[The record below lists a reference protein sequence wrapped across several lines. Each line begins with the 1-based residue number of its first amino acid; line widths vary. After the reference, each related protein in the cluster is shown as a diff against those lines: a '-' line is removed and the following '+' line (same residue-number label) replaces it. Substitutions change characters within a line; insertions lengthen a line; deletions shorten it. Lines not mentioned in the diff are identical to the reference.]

1 MNLPRLAVKRP
12 VLTGMVFFAI
22 LIFGIYSFR
31 LLPLDLLPSIEP
43 PIVTI
48 LTLYPGAGAEDV
60 ESKITKYVEKTVA
73 TVANVKEINSIST
86 DNISVVTLQFDWG
99 TDLNEAANDAR
110 SALELVKLAFPPG
123 VDMPRIFKFSTDQFP
138 VMVIGI
144 SAVGNVDFREFRDY
158 AEDKI
163 GNPLLRVPGVG
174 SVQSF
179 GAPKREM
186 KIDFNYNKLKSYNL
200 GIEQISNILR
210 AENISLPAELI
221 DDKQTSFVLKVKG
234 EFTSVEDIENVVISH
249 DQGKFIYLKD
259 LASVTDTLTDIE
271 RRTLIDNKKGM
282 VTLVYKLSGANTVE
296 VSELVNT
303 KLKELKTDFNA
314 DIDIVYDGAEFI
326 KMSLSNLAM
335 TFLIS
340 VLLVTIVV
348 LVFLRRVRAS
358 LVVIISIPFSLILAF
373 FMMYLANY
381 TINILSLSAL
391 AIAVGMVVDNSIVV
405 LENVVRHI
413 ERGERVSEASVFGA
427 SEVGGALLAS
437 TLTTI
442 AVFAPLFFLTGI
454 AGILFIQLA
463 AITTITIGMSLFVAM
478 FLTPMLTSKLL
489 VKHAEEGK
497 KNKFGEKFFD
507 WSENLFQRLDE
518 RYTKI
523 LNWAINHKKMTIIS
537 AVLFLVITLS
547 LIPFIGADFMP
558 ESDSGQ
564 LQILVELPTS
574 TSLTETESFTR
585 KIHDLIRAEVPEIR
599 NIFYQV
605 GQSSSGFESAFGS
618 KESDNIGEI
627 SFLLVKKSERDRS
640 VKEIGDDLR
649 AKISKYPGITK
660 LTINTQGGGEAMFGG
675 GKPISIEVIG
685 NDLKMTKQI
694 AEKIQIIMKNTEG
707 VVEPQIS
714 LQDEKLELIIDIDRE
729 KASALGLNV
738 GLVANTLR
746 NNISG
751 ATPTDFRARK
761 DAYNLRLRLQESDR
775 NSLEDVENF
784 EVQNILGNRIPLKS
798 VATINRGFSPIQ
810 IDRKDQERIVKVEA
824 GISGK
829 SLGEVVATLQDNIEK
844 IPLPPGVV
852 IEFGGSYEQQ
862 QEAFSDLILL
872 LLLSIVLVYIVMAAQ
887 FESFRDPFIIMFS
900 IPFAFSGVLIGLA
913 VFGETLNV
921 ISFIGLVMLVG
932 IVVNNAI
939 VLVDYINILREREYS
954 LVDAILSG
962 GRSRLRPVLMTA
974 FTTMFGLLP
983 LALSAGEGAET
994 WRPLGAS
1001 VFGGLTFATLITLV
1015 IVPVMYSI
1023 FEKRIKTKARK

>member
-22 LIFGIYSFR
+22 LIFGVYSFR

-43 PIVTI
+43 PIITI

-210 AENISLPAELI
+210 AENISLPAGLI
-221 DDKQTSFVLKVKG
+221 DDKQTAFVLKVKG
-234 EFTSVEDIENVVISH
+234 EFTSVEDIKNVVISH

-259 LASVTDTLTDIE
+259 LATVTDTLTDIE

-282 VTLVYKLSGANTVE
+282 VTLVYKLSGANTVK
-296 VSELVNT
+296 VSELVNA

-314 DIDIVYDGAEFI
+314 DIDIIYDGAEFI
-326 KMSLSNLAM
+326 KMSLSNLAR

-340 VLLVTIVV
+340 VLLVMIVV

-489 VKHAEEGK
+489 VKHSEEGK

-547 LIPFIGADFMP
+547 LVPFIGADFMP

-574 TSLTETESFTR
+574 TSLTETENFTR

-649 AKISKYPGITK
+649 EKISKYPGITK
-660 LTINTQGGGEAMFGG
+660 LSINTQSQGEAMFGG

-685 NDLKMTKQI
+685 NDLKTTKQI

-707 VVEPQIS
+707 VTEPQIS
-714 LQDEKLELIIDIDRE
+714 LQDDKLELILDIDRE
-729 KASALGLNV
+729 KASSLGLNV
-738 GLVANTLR
+738 GMIAGTLR

-775 NSLEDVENF
+775 NSLEDIENF

-798 VATINRGFSPIQ
+798 IATINRGFSPIQ

-829 SLGEVVATLQDNIEK
+829 SLGEVVATLQDKIEK

-900 IPFAFSGVLIGLA
+900 IPFAFSGVLIGLF

-921 ISFIGLVMLVG
+921 ISFIGIVMLVG

-1001 VFGGLTFATLITLV
+1001 VFGGLTFATLITLI

>member
-1 MNLPRLAVKRP
+1 MNLPRLAVRRP
-12 VLTGMVFFAI
+12 VLTGMVFFVI

-110 SALELVKLAFPPG
+110 SALELVKLSFPPG

-138 VMVIGI
+138 VLVLGV

-158 AEDKI
+158 VDDKI
-163 GNPLLRVPGVG
+163 GNPLLRIPGVG
-174 SVQSF
+174 SVQIF

-186 KIDFNYNKLKSYNL
+186 KIDFDYNKLKSFNL
-200 GIEQISNILR
+200 SIDHIANILR
-210 AENISLPAELI
+210 AENVSLPAGLI
-221 DDKQTSFVLKVKG
+221 DDHQTAFVLKVKG
-234 EFTSVEDIENVVISH
+234 EFTSAEDIEDIVISH
-249 DQGKFIYLKD
+249 DQGRFIYLKN
-259 LASVTDTLTDIE
+259 LATVTDTLTDIE
-271 RRTLIDNKKGM
+271 RRTLIDGKKGM
-282 VTLVYKLSGANTVE
+282 ISLVYKLSGENTVE
-296 VSELVNT
+296 VSELVNE
-303 KLKELKTDFNA
+303 KLDELKKDTNI
-314 DIDIVYDGAEFI
+314 DIDVVYDGAEFI
-326 KMSLSNLAM
+326 KMSLSNLAR
-335 TFLIS
+335 TFLLS

-413 ERGERVSEASVFGA
+413 ERGERVSEASVYGA

-489 VKHAEEGK
+489 VKHSEEVK

-523 LNWAINHKKMTIIS
+523 LNWAINHKKMTIIA
-537 AVLFLVITLS
+537 AVMFLVITLS
-547 LIPFIGADFMP
+547 LVPFIGADFMP

-574 TSLTETESFTR
+574 TSLTETEKFTR

-605 GQSSSGFESAFGS
+605 GQSSSGFESAF
-618 KESDNIGEI
+618 
-627 SFLLVKKSERDRS
+627 
-640 VKEIGDDLR
+640 
-649 AKISKYPGITK
+649 
-660 LTINTQGGGEAMFGG
+660 
-675 GKPISIEVIG
+675 
-685 NDLKMTKQI
+685 
-694 AEKIQIIMKNTEG
+694 
-707 VVEPQIS
+707 
-714 LQDEKLELIIDIDRE
+714 
-729 KASALGLNV
+729 
-738 GLVANTLR
+738 
-746 NNISG
+746 
-751 ATPTDFRARK
+751 
-761 DAYNLRLRLQESDR
+761 
-775 NSLEDVENF
+775 
-784 EVQNILGNRIPLKS
+784 
-798 VATINRGFSPIQ
+798 
-810 IDRKDQERIVKVEA
+810 
-824 GISGK
+824 
-829 SLGEVVATLQDNIEK
+829 
-844 IPLPPGVV
+844 
-852 IEFGGSYEQQ
+852 
-862 QEAFSDLILL
+862 
-872 LLLSIVLVYIVMAAQ
+872 
-887 FESFRDPFIIMFS
+887 
-900 IPFAFSGVLIGLA
+900 
-913 VFGETLNV
+913 
-921 ISFIGLVMLVG
+921 
-932 IVVNNAI
+932 
-939 VLVDYINILREREYS
+939 
-954 LVDAILSG
+954 
-962 GRSRLRPVLMTA
+962 
-974 FTTMFGLLP
+974 
-983 LALSAGEGAET
+983 
-994 WRPLGAS
+994 
-1001 VFGGLTFATLITLV
+1001 
-1015 IVPVMYSI
+1015 
-1023 FEKRIKTKARK
+1023 

>member
-1 MNLPRLAVKRP
+1 MNLPRLAVRRP
-12 VLTGMVFFAI
+12 VLTGMVFFVI

-110 SALELVKLAFPPG
+110 SALELVKLSFPPG

-138 VMVIGI
+138 VLVLGV

-158 AEDKI
+158 VDDKI
-163 GNPLLRVPGVG
+163 GNPLLRIPGVG
-174 SVQSF
+174 SVQIF

-186 KIDFNYNKLKSYNL
+186 KIDFDYNKLKSFNL
-200 GIEQISNILR
+200 SIDHIANILR
-210 AENISLPAELI
+210 AENVSLPAGLI
-221 DDKQTSFVLKVKG
+221 DDHQTAFVLKVKG
-234 EFTSVEDIENVVISH
+234 EFTSAEDIEDIVISH
-249 DQGKFIYLKD
+249 DQGRFIYLKN
-259 LASVTDTLTDIE
+259 LATVTDTLTDIE
-271 RRTLIDNKKGM
+271 RRTLIDGKKGM
-282 VTLVYKLSGANTVE
+282 ISLVYKLSGENTVE
-296 VSELVNT
+296 VSELVNE
-303 KLKELKTDFNA
+303 KLDELKKDTNI
-314 DIDIVYDGAEFI
+314 DIDVVYDGAEFI
-326 KMSLSNLAM
+326 KMSLSNLAR
-335 TFLIS
+335 TFLLS

-413 ERGERVSEASVFGA
+413 ERGERVSEASVYGA

-489 VKHAEEGK
+489 VKHSEEVK

-523 LNWAINHKKMTIIS
+523 LNWAINHKKMTIIA
-537 AVLFLVITLS
+537 AVMFLVITLS
-547 LIPFIGADFMP
+547 LVPFIGADFMP

-574 TSLTETESFTR
+574 TSLTETEKFTR

-627 SFLLVKKSERDRS
+627 SFLLVK
-640 VKEIGDDLR
+640 
-649 AKISKYPGITK
+649 
-660 LTINTQGGGEAMFGG
+660 
-675 GKPISIEVIG
+675 
-685 NDLKMTKQI
+685 
-694 AEKIQIIMKNTEG
+694 
-707 VVEPQIS
+707 
-714 LQDEKLELIIDIDRE
+714 
-729 KASALGLNV
+729 
-738 GLVANTLR
+738 
-746 NNISG
+746 
-751 ATPTDFRARK
+751 
-761 DAYNLRLRLQESDR
+761 
-775 NSLEDVENF
+775 
-784 EVQNILGNRIPLKS
+784 
-798 VATINRGFSPIQ
+798 
-810 IDRKDQERIVKVEA
+810 
-824 GISGK
+824 
-829 SLGEVVATLQDNIEK
+829 
-844 IPLPPGVV
+844 
-852 IEFGGSYEQQ
+852 
-862 QEAFSDLILL
+862 
-872 LLLSIVLVYIVMAAQ
+872 
-887 FESFRDPFIIMFS
+887 
-900 IPFAFSGVLIGLA
+900 
-913 VFGETLNV
+913 
-921 ISFIGLVMLVG
+921 
-932 IVVNNAI
+932 
-939 VLVDYINILREREYS
+939 
-954 LVDAILSG
+954 
-962 GRSRLRPVLMTA
+962 
-974 FTTMFGLLP
+974 
-983 LALSAGEGAET
+983 
-994 WRPLGAS
+994 
-1001 VFGGLTFATLITLV
+1001 
-1015 IVPVMYSI
+1015 
-1023 FEKRIKTKARK
+1023 